1 MGVVF
6 PAMNGWLTTQQAAD
20 RLGVSQGR
28 IRQLILSGDL
38 PSEKVGRDRMIRD
51 EDLKLVE
58 KRPGRG
64 RPRKEAA

>member
-1 MGVVF
+1 
-6 PAMNGWLTTQQAAD
+6 MNGWLTTQQAAD

>member
-1 MGVVF
+1 
-6 PAMNGWLTTQQAAD
+6 MNGWLTTQQAAD
-20 RLGVSQGR
+20 KLGVTQGR

-38 PSEKVGRDRMIRD
+38 PSEKVGRDRMIRE

-64 RPRKEAA
+64 RPKKEAA

>member
-1 MGVVF
+1 
-6 PAMNGWLTTQQAAD
+6 MNGWLTTQQAAD
-20 RLGVSQGR
+20 RLGVTQGR

-38 PSEKVGRDRMIRD
+38 PSEKVGRDRMIRE

-64 RPRKEAA
+64 RPRKAA